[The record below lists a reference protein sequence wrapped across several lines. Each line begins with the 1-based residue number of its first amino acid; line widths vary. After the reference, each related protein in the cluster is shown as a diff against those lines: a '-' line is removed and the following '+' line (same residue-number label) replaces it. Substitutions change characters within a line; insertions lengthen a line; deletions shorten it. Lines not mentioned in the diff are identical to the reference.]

1 MTALAGIAS
10 KHLISGPGMDQSRI
24 DLARRRIALS
34 HLIGKTV
41 KLRRVS
47 GAFVGLCPFHREKT
61 PSFYVYDT
69 SAKFKCYGCGERGD
83 AIDFVMLTQGLSF
96 GEAVGALAGT
106 ELIITSSTAKYLNTP
121 ARGDDDTRRIAHA
134 HSIWLKRQPII
145 GTLAERYLATTRAIP
160 GPYPDLLGY
169 ARHAYCSVLGEE
181 TEALIAPI
189 QNSAGHV
196 TAVQQIFLCRETDD
210 AWRDDKGKRVKRT
223 LGAMQDGC
231 VRLGLPDTTLGL
243 AGSCEDALAASSLYS
258 LPVWATCGEQRM
270 ARVWVPEEIEQVV
283 IFADADDAGLRAATE
298 AKATHQRA
306 GRRVT
311 IMMPGATKDFA
322 ETVEKRA
329 AV

>member
-1 MTALAGIAS
+1 
-10 KHLISGPGMDQSRI
+10 MDQSRI

-34 HLIGKTV
+34 QLIGKTV

-47 GAFVGLCPFHREKT
+47 GALVGLCPFHREKT

-83 AIDFVMLTQGLSF
+83 ALDWLMLTKGISF
-96 GEAVGALAGT
+96 VQAVDELAGGAVVS
-106 ELIITSSTAKYLNTP
+106 EWEIRLGKGEYHDRIIKP
-121 ARGDDDTRRIAHA
+121 HDDSRRIAHA
-134 HSIWLKRQPII
+134 HGLWLKRQPIA

-160 GPYPDLLGY
+160 GPYPEILGY
-169 ARHAYCSVLGEE
+169 ARHAYCSVLVEE

-223 LGAMQDGC
+223 LGSMSDGS

-243 AGSCEDALAASSLYS
+243 AGSVEDALAASSLYS

-283 IFADADDAGLRAATE
+283 IFADADDAGLKAATE
-298 AKATHQRA
+298 AKAAHQRA

-311 IMMPGATKDFA
+311 IMMPGTVKDWTA
-322 ETVEKRA
+322 ETEKRA
-329 AV
+329 G